1 MSVSWRHLM
10 RNSMR
15 EMTRP
20 AFWFVV
26 VVFIL
31 ITIPHYAE
39 AIRQPAFF
47 ADILSYLNLSRHG
60 FERILFLIPI
70 VWAGF
75 MFGLR
80 GAVVTCFIA
89 LALML
94 PRAFFLSEQP
104 RDALF
109 ETSAVFIMGNI
120 LAVTIG
126 LMRRER
132 ERRIQ
137 LESAQQELLTSEEKY
152 RQIFENAND
161 AIWLHD
167 MEGEIIAANDAAAK
181 LIGYSREE
189 LLHMNVKSL
198 LSKESRKHTREI
210 REKLLRGEF
219 VEQPYEQKVITK
231 QGEHTIFKLTTN
243 VVRVA
248 GQPAGFQLIARDVTQ
263 ERRIRE
269 NLDFYLQHSAL
280 SHENE
285 KKRVSS
291 RLYDE
296 TCQELFVLSR
306 QIEDL
311 SENGCE
317 ALSQNEELYNGIQE
331 QIKGIMSNL
340 RRLSHDLRPPI
351 LDHLGLLPAIQSL
364 VTDCETYSN
373 IPTHLNVTGEPR
385 RLPGHVE
392 LVLFRVTQEALRN
405 VQLHSNATNVE
416 VNVEFN
422 NGKTVISIIDNGK
435 GSNFPE
441 MIGDLARTGKLGL
454 TGIQE
459 QTRFVGG
466 KLDIWSRPGE
476 GTKIV
481 VEVPS

>member
-1 MSVSWRHLM
+1 MSISWRHLI
-10 RNSMR
+10 RDSAR
-15 EMTRP
+15 EVTRP
-20 AFWFVV
+20 VFWFIVI
-26 VVFIL
+26 VFAL
-31 ITIPHYAE
+31 IAIPHYAE
-39 AIRQPAFF
+39 AIRQPAFLV
-47 ADILSYLNLSRHG
+47 DILSYLNLSRHG
-60 FERILFLIPI
+60 FERILFLVPI
-70 VWAGF
+70 VWSGF

-80 GAVVTCFIA
+80 GAVVTCFAA
-89 LALML
+89 LAVML
-94 PRAFFLSEQP
+94 PRALFISEYP

-109 ETSAVFIMGNI
+109 ETGAVFIMGNI

-137 LESAQQELLTSEEKY
+137 LESAQQEFQTSEEKY

-167 MEGEIIAANDAAAK
+167 MDGNIIAANDAAAK

-189 LLHMNVKSL
+189 LSHMNVKSL
-198 LSKESRKHTREI
+198 LSKESRKSAREI
-210 REKLLRGEF
+210 REKLLKGEY
-219 VEQPYEQKVITK
+219 VEQPYEQNVITK
-231 QGEHTIFKLTTN
+231 QGAHTFFKLTTN
-243 VVRVA
+243 VVRIA

-269 NLDFYLQHSAL
+269 NLDFYLQHSAW
-280 SHENE
+280 SHEDE

-306 QIEDL
+306 QIENL
-311 SENGCE
+311 SEDGYK
-317 ALSQNEELYNGIQE
+317 ALSDNEELCTKIQE
-331 QIKGIMSNL
+331 QIRNIMSNV

-364 VTDCETYSN
+364 VTDCEAYSSVATNLN
-373 IPTHLNVTGEPR
+373 IKGEPR

-392 LVLFRVTQEALRN
+392 VVLFRVTQEALRN
-405 VQLHSNATNVE
+405 VHLHSNAKNAE
-416 VNVEFN
+416 VNVEFDD
-422 NGKTVISIIDNGK
+422 GKTVVSIIDNGK
-435 GSNFPE
+435 GSDIPE
-441 MIGDLARTGKLGL
+441 MVGDLARTGKLGL
-454 TGIQE
+454 TSIQE

-466 KLDIWSRPGE
+466 KLEIRSRPGK
-476 GTKIV
+476 GTKIA